1 MDLGQGRRIILEIL
15 VIALLWVA
23 LFRLNSWLFTATSIS
38 QHINWIFLPA
48 ALRTVSVLLFGGTGA
63 TGLIL
68 GALFTSDPES
78 NAFDA
83 IALATLSGLCP
94 YVSVALCS
102 RFFKLPQDLGG
113 LTSKQLL
120 GFAVAGGIF
129 SVIPHHLYFY
139 SRHQVTYFLEG
150 AGAMLIGD
158 IIGALIM
165 LYVVNFIIMLF
176 DKTRRLPTMP

>member
-1 MDLGQGRRIILEIL
+1 MHLGQSRRIILEIL

-48 ALRTVSVLLFGGTGA
+48 ALRMVSVLLFGATGA

-68 GALFTSDPES
+68 GALVTSDAED
-78 NAFDA
+78 NVFDA

-94 YVSVALCS
+94 YVSVTLCTHL
-102 RFFKLPQDLGG
+102 FKLPQDLGG
-113 LTSKQLL
+113 LNAKQLL
-120 GFAVAGGIF
+120 AFAVAGGIF

-139 SRHQVTYFLEG
+139 SRLQVAYFLDG

-158 IIGALIM
+158 ITGALMM
-165 LYVVNFIIMLF
+165 LYAVNLAIKLF
-176 DKTRRLPTMP
+176 DARRHLPSL